1 MKNKIGNV
9 LESDTERAEDF
20 FKDWIFSMY
29 LT

>member
-9 LESDTERAEDF
+9 LESDTEWAEDF